1 MTKLHMS
8 NLARMD
14 EQIDP
19 DQLQSL
25 SRQYRSGRPMR
36 YVVLPL
42 LMAIMLMALM
52 VSLLAVIVEV
62 SVDNRWF
69 GTTFLLFFI
78 ALEGIYTTNWLNH
91 PRQLP
96 LDRAAYRAAE
106 LLLLIILVLIANQF
120 IFGQGIPERE
130 MLLEYLRAPQ
140 ILFLNWHFLIM
151 VLLAAI
157 IWRMAIH
164 LSQIFTKLQI
174 SEFELR
180 YHSLPLA
187 QRKARAEDQP
197 IQISR
202 SELVDDFLRF
212 WLIGG
217 LLLVVATGISTLGQ
231 QSVEKFMAPLASG
244 RTNLEPRLLSAL
256 LLYFIIGLWLLS
268 QARLMH
274 VHARWLL
281 NSINTD
287 EDARRKWQRTSLV
300 ILAFVVLVATFLPIG
315 STSALSQIINVV
327 LFWALAI
334 AYFIILLLVL
344 PFAML
349 LAFFSGKGIEEVT
362 PPPPLEPNFMQP
374 PLENSASQ
382 LGETLAMVLSSGFW
396 TVLIIILI
404 LALLFYF
411 RERGLD
417 GLGPVRNLRLGER
430 ILAWLR
436 EFWSRLH
443 GQVRSL
449 QDTLLLLR
457 ESENSDEEAQ
467 AGRPRWR
474 FLRVSNLSPR
484 DQLRYF
490 YLSTIRRAADKG
502 VKREAADTPN
512 EYAEDLKQSWPEAK
526 EGLDNLTQAFLMARY
541 SDKDI
546 SAEDLPPVKGTW
558 KEVRRELNQ
567 KPAPTDDHVA
577 NEEEG

>member
-120 IFGQGIPERE
+120 IFGQGVPERE

-512 EYAEDLKQSWPEAK
+512 EYAE
-526 EGLDNLTQAFLMARY
+526 NLNF
-541 SDKDI
+541 
-546 SAEDLPPVKGTW
+546 
-558 KEVRRELNQ
+558 
-567 KPAPTDDHVA
+567 
-577 NEEEG
+577 